1 LLLLPGLLV
10 PPLRESLVKAI
21 IAAGVPAG
29 LTGVRL
35 DGYPKSQ
42 EVPIGVSEHLGSG
55 CRRAE
60 QLLAVF
66 ERDRESKREGAESLG
81 A

>member
-1 LLLLPGLLV
+1 M
-10 PPLRESLVKAI
+10 KAI

-42 EVPIGVSEHLGSG
+42 EVPIGVSEQLDGS
-55 CRRAE
+55 E
-60 QLLAVF
+60 QLIGSESAV
-66 ERDRESKREGAESLG
+66 
-81 A
+81 